1 MPDVNAT
8 GPLSKPFALMAEL
21 LAGSATFRTLVGA
34 GSDETAALEFIDYPY
49 RDVEADGYLIPG
61 AYLFDDD
68 AFEQFKIRKDGSQAG
83 RLGLVI
89 SADVSVDH
97 ASDRKNDLKEWR
109 NLLGAILEEML
120 AKSGTVAAGGGWYGR
135 LVKWTKVSIG
145 WARKSDSELDDDPD
159 AGDSFRVG
167 IFILDWV

>member
-21 LAGSATFRTLVGA
+21 IAGSPTFRTLVGA
-34 GSDETAALEFIDYPY
+34 GSEAAALAYIDYPY
-49 RDVEADGYLIPG
+49 RDVEADGYQIPG

-83 RLGLVI
+83 QLGLVI
-89 SADVSVDH
+89 SAAVSVDH
-97 ASDRKNDLKEWR
+97 ATDRKNDLKEWR

-120 AKSGTVAAGGGWYGR
+120 AKSGTGAAGGGWYGR
-135 LVKWTKVSIG
+135 LTKWTKVSVG
-145 WARKSDSELDDDPD
+145 WARKSDSELDADPD
-159 AGDSFRVG
+159 AADSFRIG